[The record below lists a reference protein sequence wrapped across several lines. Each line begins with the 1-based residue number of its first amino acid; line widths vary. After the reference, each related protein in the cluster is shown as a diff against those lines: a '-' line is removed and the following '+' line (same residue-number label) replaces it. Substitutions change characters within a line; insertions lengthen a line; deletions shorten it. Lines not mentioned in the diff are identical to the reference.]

1 MKIKVKKSEL
11 KHWLD
16 YMDAAEIYEISVE
29 KMESG
34 ILYITGEI
42 NSSSKGIVL
51 HKEFIVE
58 ALSDID
64 NNSHLTYVYI
74 TQENG
79 NTTVIY

>member
-1 MKIKVKKSEL
+1 MEIKVNKSEL

-29 KMESG
+29 KLESG
-34 ILYITGEI
+34 ILYITGEV
-42 NSSSKGIVL
+42 NSLKGIVL

-74 TQENG
+74 SQENG